1 MKSENN
7 VFQEILV
14 GLMGEIDKLEIK
26 DEEVKLL
33 GIKYIYTHYAHHVW
47 AGNVCLKKI

>member
-26 DEEVKLL
+26 DEEVQRDFLKT
-33 GIKYIYTHYAHHVW
+33 GFPSVYYIGTMPRLVT
-47 AGNVCLKKI
+47 V